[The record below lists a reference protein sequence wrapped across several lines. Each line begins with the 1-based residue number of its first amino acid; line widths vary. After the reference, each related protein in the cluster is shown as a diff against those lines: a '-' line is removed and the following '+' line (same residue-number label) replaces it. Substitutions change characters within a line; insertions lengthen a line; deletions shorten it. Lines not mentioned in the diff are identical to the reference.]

1 MLRSIAP
8 LLGILVAAYALYV
21 EHKKAQDAE
30 FHAFCDTEQMGSCS
44 AVLTSEY
51 SHILSHWGLAAPGSS
66 LDLPNPVLG
75 MCFYALVLLWPFA
88 DRRPVLL
95 ASAASLAFSGYLAY
109 VLATVLRDFCIVCVT
124 SYAVNALIFYLEL
137 TQPAAALAG
146 AGPGPAAAD
155 KGGKKA

>member
-8 LLGILVAAYALYV
+8 VLGILVAAYALYV
-21 EHKKAQDAE
+21 EHKKYEEEHGGAAFE
-30 FHAFCDTEQMGSCS
+30 AFCDTAQMGSCS

-51 SHILSHWGLAAPGSS
+51 SHILSHWGLAAPGSA

-75 MCFYALVLLWPFA
+75 MFFYALVLLWPFA

-124 SYAVNALIFYLEL
+124 SYAINGLIFYLEL
-137 TQPAAALAG
+137 SQPAAALAG
-146 AGPGPAAAD
+146 AAAEKA
-155 KGGKKA
+155 GKKA